1 MDGYN
6 KLKREIM
13 AIRNS
18 AHLNLFV
25 LDCHEL
31 NTGMI
36 EQCQELYDSLIK
48 FQVRHSSLAFHIT
61 RSYKY

>member
-1 MDGYN
+1 MHGYN

-18 AHLNLFV
+18 AHLKLFV
-25 LDCHEL
+25 LDCHDL
-31 NTGMI
+31 NSGMI

-48 FQVRHSSLAFHIT
+48 FQVP
-61 RSYKY
+61 